1 MIITNDN
8 IIIIMIKR
16 DMTMPKQLGD
26 NIIIMIK
33 RDMTMPKQL
42 GDNIIIMIKRDM
54 TMPKQ
59 LGIGSPRIQAVYF
72 W

>member
-8 IIIIMIKR
+8 I
-16 DMTMPKQLGD
+16 
-26 NIIIMIK
+26 IIIMIK

>member
-8 IIIIMIKR
+8 IIII
-16 DMTMPKQLGD
+16 
-26 NIIIMIK
+26 IK

>member
-8 IIIIMIKR
+8 I
-16 DMTMPKQLGD
+16 
-26 NIIIMIK
+26 
-33 RDMTMPKQL
+33 
-42 GDNIIIMIKRDM
+42 IIIMIKRDM